1 MAIMA
6 KICGTACFV
15 AVVFTLS
22 TLLFPLLLDR
32 EVVGSYHSKLP
43 PAAQTALKAATKERS
58 MLAFRGLVLGM
69 IVGAVTV
76 LLLGKTGKAM
86 GVCVLASIAF
96 VVQFLYYM
104 LSPKSAWVVK
114 HLHTTE
120 QRKDWVKVYREY
132 QTGYYGSIA
141 IGVIGAGLLG
151 YGLC

>member
-1 MAIMA
+1 MTMT

-22 TLLFPLLLDR
+22 TLLFPLLLDQG
-32 EVVGSYHSKLP
+32 VVGNYRSRLSP
-43 PAAQTALKAATKERS
+43 TAQTALKAATKERT
-58 MLAFRGLVLGM
+58 MITFQGLVLGM
-69 IVGAVTV
+69 IIGAVAV
-76 LLLGKTGKAM
+76 LLLGKTGKAI

-114 HLHTTE
+114 HLHSTE
-120 QRKDWVKVYREY
+120 QRKDWVKVYRQY
-132 QTGYYGSIA
+132 QTAYYGSIA